1 MTGYIFFNDANT
13 QKQRDTIMKQG
24 GTLGAVSLTNY
35 TCRIEDSEDVIVY
48 IKDNNKV
55 EQTFSGQTH
64 TYKGTTYYLLGKGAT
79 SINTGRFRVVYVIK
93 ENGTLTDKYLFDSKY
108 DLYTADDNNIYA
120 TTDTTVGSSR
130 DFFISWGG
138 RYRCHIRKKFYWRKR
153 WHRQLFN

>member
-1 MTGYIFFNDANT
+1 M
-13 QKQRDTIMKQG
+13 
-24 GTLGAVSLTNY
+24 TNY

-55 EQTFSGQTH
+55 EQTYSGQTH

-79 SINTGRFRVVYVIK
+79 SINTGRFRISYVIK

-120 TTDTTVGSSR
+120 TSATSVGSSW
-130 DFFISWGG
+130 DHFISWGG
-138 RYRCHIRKKFYWRKR
+138 TVLPSYNGKI
-153 WHRQLFN
+153 LLA

>member
-1 MTGYIFFNDANT
+1 MTGYIYFNDART

-24 GTLGAVSLTNY
+24 GTRGTVSLNNY
-35 TCRIEDSEDVIVY
+35 TCRIENSDDVIIY

-55 EQTFSGQTH
+55 DQTYSGQTY

-79 SINTGRFRVVYVIK
+79 SINTGRFSVNYVIK

-120 TTDTTVGSSR
+120 TTATTVGSAL
-130 DFFISWGG
+130 D
-138 RYRCHIRKKFYWRKR
+138 
-153 WHRQLFN
+153 